1 MSGTIP
7 AELGS
12 LSNLRVLTLSGN
24 QLSGCIPEGLRDLP
38 GGDLDQLGLPFCG
51 PTTVTVS
58 ITATNT
64 QVRIDS
70 PVPVTAAFSEPVSG
84 FTIEDI
90 SVVNGPAGSLVGSS
104 GDSVYTFDVTP
115 NTIGI
120 VTVEIAHGDASANL
134 SLGIPYDD
142 DHNGAIGD
150 PEIVAAVRDYFRG
163 NLTGPQI
170 HALVRLYFSG
180 AS

>member
-1 MSGTIP
+1 MSGTIR
-7 AELGS
+7 ADLGS

-38 GGDLDQLGLPFCG
+38 EGDLDQLGLPFCG

-58 ITATNT
+58 ITATST

-104 GDSVYTFDVTP
+104 GDSVYTF
-115 NTIGI
+115 
-120 VTVEIAHGDASANL
+120 
-134 SLGIPYDD
+134 
-142 DHNGAIGD
+142 
-150 PEIVAAVRDYFRG
+150 
-163 NLTGPQI
+163 
-170 HALVRLYFSG
+170 
-180 AS
+180 